1 VLVLLILGL
10 LVLGAVL
17 GGAGMRRL
25 GRWTN
30 RAAGR
35 WRPGVGVGAVLFA
48 FAGLILSV
56 RGGPVVGV
64 PLLAV
69 SGGLALLARRRG
81 GKPAP
86 PAPTMPKMSEADARA
101 VLGVSPGATRKAIQ
115 DAYVRL
121 MQRAHPDQGGTTG
134 LAAQL
139 NAARDRLVR

>member
-56 RGGPVVGV
+56 RGGLVVGV

-81 GKPAP
+81 GKSPP
-86 PAPTMPKMSEADARA
+86 PAPTTPKMSEADARA
-101 VLGVSPGATRKAIQ
+101 VLGVSPGATRKDIQ
-115 DAYVRL
+115 EAYVRL